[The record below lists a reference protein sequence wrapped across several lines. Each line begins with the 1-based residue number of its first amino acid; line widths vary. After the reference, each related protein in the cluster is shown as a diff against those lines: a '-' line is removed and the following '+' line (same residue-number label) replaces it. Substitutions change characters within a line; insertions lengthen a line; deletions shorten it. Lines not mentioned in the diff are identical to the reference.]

1 MRVALAGF
9 GNSGQEVARRLTA
22 GAIPGVTLTAV
33 TARDL
38 DKARANAAKI
48 SPALKV
54 VTLAE
59 LPEHADVIAECAIA
73 SALPD
78 ILKVC
83 LGAGKTVI
91 VVSAAGLLGMPDAE
105 EFARRAG
112 ARLRIAN
119 GALPGLDALRAARE
133 DDIQSVKLTSQIR
146 ADSLAHEDYI
156 LGKGFDFVNNPP
168 EEPVQVFHGT
178 ARDAAKAFP
187 RHFNV
192 AVTLSLAGIG
202 FDRTEIEV
210 WARSNLPG
218 AVHMVEVQSDNI
230 GLTMISQN
238 RPSPTNPKTS
248 RVVAPS
254 IVAAIRAMV
263 SPLVSGG

>member
-22 GAIPGVTLTAV
+22 DAIPGVTLTAV

-59 LPEHADVIAECAIA
+59 LPEHADIVAECAIA

-105 EFARRAG
+105 DFARKSG

-119 GALPGLDALRAARE
+119 GALPGLDILRAAKE
-133 DDIQSVKLTSQIR
+133 GEIQSVKLTSQIR

-156 LGKGFDFVNNPP
+156 MSKGFDFAKNPP
-168 EEPVQVFHGT
+168 ADPVLVFHGT
-178 ARDAAKAFP
+178 AGDAARAFP

-202 FDRTEIEV
+202 FERTEIEV
-210 WARSNLPG
+210 WARSDLPG
-218 AVHMVEVQSDNI
+218 AVHMVEIESDNI
-230 GLTMISQN
+230 GLTLISRN
-238 RPSPTNPKTS
+238 RPSPTNPRTS

-263 SPLVSGG
+263 APLVSGG